1 MIFIHFLDFCRML
14 DIDGQRNVRNR
25 TRGVQTK
32 MPKAA
37 PGDGANGADGGVAVR
52 PPPRVKARHKE
63 ILLWDDEGFRRRVQT
78 LAQQRG
84 IPLADAMK
92 RAGVASDYTY
102 RASDARSTNVVMRL
116 AEQFGVTPAELAGWT
131 IEPSPPAIPDA
142 LLRSLQEQHKT
153 ALLIVAGMAKGQS
166 LAKLA
171 EIVGIDRKV
180 FSQLV
185 RRALEK
191 PSE

>member
-1 MIFIHFLDFCRML
+1 ML
-14 DIDGQRNVRNR
+14 DIDGQGSVHNR
-25 TRGVQTK
+25 TRGVKTT

-37 PGDGANGADGGVAVR
+37 PGEGANGAEGGVTVR
-52 PPPRVKARHKE
+52 PPRVKARHKE

-84 IPLADAMK
+84 IPLADVMRA
-92 RAGVASDYTY
+92 AGVASDYTY

-116 AEQFGVTPAELAGWT
+116 AEQLGVTPAELAGWT
-131 IEPSPPAIPDA
+131 TEPSPPAIPEA
-142 LLRSLQEQHKT
+142 LLHSLNEQHKT
-153 ALLIVAGMAKGQS
+153 ALLIVAGMARGQN

-185 RRALEK
+185 RQALEK